1 MEIIYK
7 TGNLLDAQTDVIA
20 HQVNCQ
26 GVMGSGVAKYIREK
40 WPNVFN
46 TYKEYLKLSDWDKP
60 FYANS
65 NALGKCLMVDVSC
78 GFGKWIANLFGQ
90 DFYGLDRRYTNYEA
104 LYISLESLKE
114 QMEQEILVSVA
125 FPYKMSSD
133 RGGADWNVVLA
144 MIESVFKDTDI
155 TIEIW
160 SLNGY
165 TGCN

>member
-7 TGNLLDAQTDVIA
+7 TGNLLDAQTDVVA

-26 GVMGSGVAKYIREK
+26 GVMGSGVAKQIKEK
-40 WPNVFN
+40 WPEVFES
-46 TYKEYLKLSDWDKP
+46 YKRTCDDSKVYPYTIHDLMGRCDSGPDPNEQKP
-60 FYANS
+60 Y
-65 NALGKCLMVDVSC
+65 
-78 GFGKWIANLFGQ
+78 IANLHAQ
-90 DFYGLDRRYTNYEA
+90 LNYGRDGKRYTNYEA
-104 LYISLESLKE
+104 LYQSLEHLRQIMLGYKYS
-114 QMEQEILVSVA
+114 SVA

-144 MIESVFKDTDI
+144 MIESVFKDTDV

-165 TGCN
+165 AGCN